1 MVYYGHQQNTGGKAY
16 YFSGN
21 IARNRN
27 KERKEEKDLNKPDA
41 KTTEKPDQGDP
52 SKNVEK
58 SAQPTPPIEMEN
70 RKIKKQNPRDEQ
82 VEGVKME
89 LTKY

>member
-16 YFSGN
+16 YFSGMTA
-21 IARNRN
+21 INRN

-52 SKNVEK
+52 SDNPEP
-58 SAQPTPPIEMEN
+58 SAQPENNVEMEN
-70 RKIKKQNPRDEQ
+70 VEVKKINPKDEQ

-89 LTKY
+89 LQKY